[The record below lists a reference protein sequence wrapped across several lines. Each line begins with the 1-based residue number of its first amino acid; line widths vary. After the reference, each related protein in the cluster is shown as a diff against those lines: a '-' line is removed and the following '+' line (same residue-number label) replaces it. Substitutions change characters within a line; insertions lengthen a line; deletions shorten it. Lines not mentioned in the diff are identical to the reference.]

1 MITNSLKRGAD
12 MATKHQFLREYI
24 KAIRE
29 GNAAVFAGAGLSR
42 SSGFVVWK
50 ELLRPMAE
58 DIGLNID
65 DEHDLT
71 AVAQYVRNKSGNRAA
86 INSAILE
93 AFSKNVEVNENVTI
107 LTRLPIYTYWTTN
120 YDHLLEEGLL
130 AANRNSDVK
139 IDYKQ
144 LSYTKRDRDAIVYKM
159 HGDVDHAADAV
170 LTKDDYVQ
178 YDRNHPFF
186 RSVLQGDL
194 ISKTFLFI
202 GFSFEDPN
210 LDSILSQIRLLLD
223 DHIRNHYCFMKR
235 VKQTTE
241 MTAEEFGY
249 QKARQDL
256 REEDL
261 KRYGIQTVFIDDYSE
276 ITQMLREIEIA
287 IRSNNVFIS
296 GSADFFNDNWTKV
309 KIERLAYKLSNKL
322 VKEGFKVSSG
332 FGVGIGSSV
341 INGALDEI
349 YGSRFKHM
357 DEHMC
362 LRPFPQGIMDEDER
376 KAKWRKYRES
386 ILSENGIAIFIMGN
400 KKNYENEKV
409 IADGCLQEF
418 EIAKE
423 YNCSIIPIGC
433 TGDAAAKIYDAVKED
448 VAHFSY
454 LEHYMD
460 LLGTES
466 DIDKIVDSVIE
477 IAKTQRI
484 IQ

>member
-71 AVAQYVRNKSGNRAA
+71 TVAQYVRNKSGNRAA

-261 KRYGIQTVFIDDYSE
+261 KRYGIQTVFIDDYFE
-276 ITQMLREIEIA
+276 ITQMLI
-287 IRSNNVFIS
+287 
-296 GSADFFNDNWTKV
+296 
-309 KIERLAYKLSNKL
+309 
-322 VKEGFKVSSG
+322 
-332 FGVGIGSSV
+332 
-341 INGALDEI
+341 
-349 YGSRFKHM
+349 
-357 DEHMC
+357 
-362 LRPFPQGIMDEDER
+362 
-376 KAKWRKYRES
+376 
-386 ILSENGIAIFIMGN
+386 
-400 KKNYENEKV
+400 
-409 IADGCLQEF
+409 
-418 EIAKE
+418 
-423 YNCSIIPIGC
+423 
-433 TGDAAAKIYDAVKED
+433 
-448 VAHFSY
+448 
-454 LEHYMD
+454 
-460 LLGTES
+460 
-466 DIDKIVDSVIE
+466 
-477 IAKTQRI
+477 
-484 IQ
+484 